1 MLPRQWIDDLAL
13 PPSGAIKG
21 MLADGAEIELN
32 RYVCRI
38 DWFGEEFDLEVLAN
52 EGDYPLLGVGL
63 LADHDL
69 YISFRSGEVS
79 IR

>member
-1 MLPRQWIDDLAL
+1 
-13 PPSGAIKG
+13 
-21 MLADGAEIELN
+21 
-32 RYVCRI
+32 
-38 DWFGEEFDLEVLAN
+38 
-52 EGDYPLLGVGL
+52 LLGVGL